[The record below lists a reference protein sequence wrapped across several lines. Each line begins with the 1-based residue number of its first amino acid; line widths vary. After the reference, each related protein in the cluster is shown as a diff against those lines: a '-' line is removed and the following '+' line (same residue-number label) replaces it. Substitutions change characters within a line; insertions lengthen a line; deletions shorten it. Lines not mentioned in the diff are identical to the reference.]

1 MSRIDPI
8 HTFGEQ
14 DLSGFDVQGLQQAL
28 AKLSDKDLDKLADE
42 LDFCSFRVCLR
53 PVSLLFWMIL
63 ANWMPRGSRFTG
75 VWFRKLPK
83 GWLL

>member
-42 LDFCSFRVCLR
+42 LDFCSFSGLPSAR
-53 PVSLLFWMIL
+53 IL
-63 ANWMPRGSRFTG
+63 AVLDDLGELDATWKSLYRRMVSK
-75 VWFRKLPK
+75 VA
-83 GWLL
+83 